1 MNPEVQSKLQ
11 DDIDDLFDSKSP
23 GEPVTQ
29 DDVTGL
35 KYLDQVMSSTI
46 ISSKHPTSPPSQVVC
61 EGQRMG
67 CFAFTARLCTKS
79 WAVPG
84 SDFVIPADTRIV
96 IPIVSLSLYISL
108 LSLHSNSLS
117 AHFDFRNEKFSQNG
131 TKSQFKSRQIL
142 PIGIIPTI
150 GQLFSIR
157 VAVPPE
163 DDILIL
169 EINFLKM

>member
-35 KYLDQVMSSTI
+35 KYLD
-46 ISSKHPTSPPSQVVC
+46 QVVC

-96 IPIVSLSLYISL
+96 IPIVSLSLYIFL
-108 LSLHSNSLS
+108 LSLHPRLDSTTTRIISPTPRGLTQTGSLIKDRTT
-117 AHFDFRNEKFSQNG
+117 A
-131 TKSQFKSRQIL
+131 
-142 PIGIIPTI
+142 
-150 GQLFSIR
+150 
-157 VAVPPE
+157 
-163 DDILIL
+163 
-169 EINFLKM
+169 

>member
-35 KYLDQVMSSTI
+35 KYLDQVRSSTI
-46 ISSKHPTSPPSQVVC
+46 ISSIHPTSPPCQVVC

-108 LSLHSNSLS
+108 LSLHPRLDSTMTRIISPTRRGLTLTGSLIKDRTT
-117 AHFDFRNEKFSQNG
+117 A
-131 TKSQFKSRQIL
+131 
-142 PIGIIPTI
+142 
-150 GQLFSIR
+150 
-157 VAVPPE
+157 
-163 DDILIL
+163 
-169 EINFLKM
+169 

>member
-35 KYLDQVMSSTI
+35 KYLDQVMSSKI
-46 ISSKHPTSPPSQVVC
+46 LSSKHPTSPPSQVVC

-108 LSLHSNSLS
+108 LSLHPRLDSTTTRIIFPTPRGLTLTGSLIKDRTT
-117 AHFDFRNEKFSQNG
+117 A
-131 TKSQFKSRQIL
+131 
-142 PIGIIPTI
+142 
-150 GQLFSIR
+150 
-157 VAVPPE
+157 
-163 DDILIL
+163 
-169 EINFLKM
+169 

>member
-46 ISSKHPTSPPSQVVC
+46 ISSIHPTSPPSQVVC

-108 LSLHSNSLS
+108 LSLHPRLDSTMTRIISPTRRGLTLTGSLIKDRTT
-117 AHFDFRNEKFSQNG
+117 A
-131 TKSQFKSRQIL
+131 
-142 PIGIIPTI
+142 
-150 GQLFSIR
+150 
-157 VAVPPE
+157 
-163 DDILIL
+163 
-169 EINFLKM
+169 

>member
-35 KYLDQVMSSTI
+35 KYLDQVRSSTI
-46 ISSKHPTSPPSQVVC
+46 LSSIHPTSPPCQVVC

-96 IPIVSLSLYISL
+96 IPIVSLSLYIFL
-108 LSLHSNSLS
+108 LSLHPRLDSTTTRIISPTPRGLTQTGSLIKDRTT
-117 AHFDFRNEKFSQNG
+117 A
-131 TKSQFKSRQIL
+131 
-142 PIGIIPTI
+142 
-150 GQLFSIR
+150 
-157 VAVPPE
+157 
-163 DDILIL
+163 
-169 EINFLKM
+169 

>member
-35 KYLDQVMSSTI
+35 KYLDQVRSSTI
-46 ISSKHPTSPPSQVVC
+46 ISSIHPTSPPSQVVC

-96 IPIVSLSLYISL
+96 IPIVSLSLYIFL
-108 LSLHSNSLS
+108 LSLHPRLDSTMTRIISPTRRGLTLTGSLIKDRTT
-117 AHFDFRNEKFSQNG
+117 A
-131 TKSQFKSRQIL
+131 
-142 PIGIIPTI
+142 
-150 GQLFSIR
+150 
-157 VAVPPE
+157 
-163 DDILIL
+163 
-169 EINFLKM
+169 